1 MGKFLGS
8 FTGSKQQQNSSSRP
22 GSACASPVSTA
33 PVSASGSTIAPSA
46 PQLGP
51 LTLGHQAAA
60 KEQQLLPH
68 MVADVTE
75 DADRLSIPLA
85 VVSRLQAASDNGK
98 RHDLHGPSPQAQLQY
113 SNLAGKMLRMVN
125 ELRATGQLG
134 MQRST
139 VLGKSSSIRL
149 SWLKAPLTCVLACH
163 CCRC

>member
-33 PVSASGSTIAPSA
+33 PVSAAASTVAPSA
-46 PQLGP
+46 PHLGP

-68 MVADVTE
+68 MVADVVTE
-75 DADRLSIPLA
+75 DTDRLSIPLA

-134 MQRST
+134 LQTST
-139 VLGKSSSIRL
+139 
-149 SWLKAPLTCVLACH
+149 
-163 CCRC
+163 